1 SSRWRMFDTEEHVV
15 PHRGTPSSSP
25 RNEAFGTEIRFAPV
39 VSMYN
44 ILQMSVPAEDAYM
57 GKTQFQKKESYHYSR
72 NRV

>member
-1 SSRWRMFDTEEHVV
+1 MFDTEEHVV

-57 GKTQFQKKESYHYSR
+57 GKTQFQKKEPYH
-72 NRV
+72 